1 MIERLTSLRVW
12 LLAAMLATAVVTLV
26 AGNFIVNRLSAS
38 SARAADQ
45 AKGLIVARAVASQ
58 VHGGAGVPQL
68 RALQQ
73 MLPNDQ
79 ILVIRHGSTVF
90 AGPPRASRPL
100 ELTVHAPFPGGQVIL
115 RDHQG
120 PAQGGLAQETLVA
133 GVIAALIIGEA
144 WLAATVL
151 VRTVRKPVGRAI
163 GTADR
168 LAAGDLSA
176 RMGASGPEEFAHLGR
191 AFDGMAAQLQ
201 QADTEQKRFL
211 ADLAHEIATPVTA
224 VSGFALALA
233 DGSAG
238 TAAERAEAAGIIS
251 HESNRLQRLL
261 DDVRNLNRLELA
273 GTARPAKVD
282 IDALCEETARRFR
295 FAAQNA
301 TVSLVVHPGHVS
313 VIADPRQIETVVDNF
328 VSNAIR
334 YTPARGRVE
343 IRPRRRRSAA
353 VIAVRDTGIGI
364 ARQHLERIFD
374 RLYRVD
380 EARDR
385 ATGGSGLGLAL
396 ARRAAQSLGARIEVQ
411 SKPGEGS
418 EFRLILPAV
427 PRSSNNEG
435 SGPLPPAPEPG
446 PAPASP
452 PAGRR
457 A

>member
-12 LLAAMLATAVVTLV
+12 LLVAMLATAVVTLV
-26 AGNFIVNRLSAS
+26 AGNVIVNRLSAS

-45 AKGLIVARAVASQ
+45 AKSLIIARATAAQ

-79 ILVIRHGSTVF
+79 IVVIRQGRTVF
-90 AGPPRASRPL
+90 AGPPRSSRPL
-100 ELTVHAPFPGGQVIL
+100 ELTVEAPFPGGQVIL

-120 PAQGGLAQETLVA
+120 PAEGGFAQETLVA
-133 GVIAALIIGEA
+133 GVIAVLIIGEA

-168 LAAGDLSA
+168 LAAGDFSA
-176 RMGASGPEEFAHLGR
+176 RMGVAGPEEFAHLGR
-191 AFDGMAAQLQ
+191 AFDSMAAQLQ

-224 VSGFALALA
+224 VSGFAVALA

-238 TAAERAEAAGIIS
+238 TAAERAEAAGIVAR
-251 HESNRLQRLL
+251 ESDRLQRLL
-261 DDVRNLNRLELA
+261 DDVRNLNRLELT
-273 GTARPAKVD
+273 GSARPEKVD
-282 IDALCEETARRFR
+282 IDALCEQTARRFR
-295 FAAQNA
+295 LAAQNA
-301 TVSLVVHPGHVS
+301 TVSLVVHTGHVS
-313 VIADPRQIETVVDNF
+313 VIADPRLIETVVDNF

-334 YTPARGRVE
+334 YTPAGGRVE
-343 IRPRRRRSAA
+343 IRSRRRRPAA

-364 ARQHLERIFD
+364 GPQHLERIFD

-396 ARRAAQSLGARIEVQ
+396 ARRAAQSLGARIEVK
-411 SKPGEGS
+411 SEPGDGS

-427 PRSSNNEG
+427 PRSGSNEG
-435 SGPLPPAPEPG
+435 GPLPPAPHPG
-446 PAPASP
+446 PPPASP
-452 PAGRR
+452 PAGR
-457 A
+457 